1 MNSNLNPNP
10 NPNPKPNSNLDFNQK
25 ATILKIWHCRKIEDS
40 SWLVADYRLRCSG
53 PDGTDSAWF
62 MNALIAAAAFVLY
75 PLGVPLFYTYKLY
88 KNQDALYDAEHP
100 KHEVVSAKFGFLYAA
115 YEEQAWY
122 WEVVMLMQKLLLTG
136 SRANT

>member
-1 MNSNLNPNP
+1 M
-10 NPNPKPNSNLDFNQK
+10 
-25 ATILKIWHCRKIEDS
+25 
-40 SWLVADYRLRCSG
+40 VADYRLRCSG
-53 PDGTDSAWF
+53 PGGTDSAWL
-62 MNALIAAAAFVLY
+62 MNASIAAVAFVLY

-88 KNQDALYDAEHP
+88 KNQDALYDEEHP

-136 SRANT
+136 PRANA